1 MIENDHNVYDI
12 SEGDGKWSMNG
23 NTYHYST
30 PYQSQLTGVL
40 ADELL
45 ITGGCS
51 LTPFNT
57 SVEYHKPFIEAMLAK
72 YNDIMGTPD
81 NKILPIT

>member
-1 MIENDHNVYDI
+1 MYVI
-12 SEGDGKWSMNG
+12 SEGSGNCYLNG
-23 NTYHYST
+23 NTYYYSM
-30 PYQSQLTGVL
+30 PYQSQLSGLL

-51 LTPFNT
+51 LT
-57 SVEYHKPFIEAMLAK
+57 SYELSASYHKPFIEAMLAK